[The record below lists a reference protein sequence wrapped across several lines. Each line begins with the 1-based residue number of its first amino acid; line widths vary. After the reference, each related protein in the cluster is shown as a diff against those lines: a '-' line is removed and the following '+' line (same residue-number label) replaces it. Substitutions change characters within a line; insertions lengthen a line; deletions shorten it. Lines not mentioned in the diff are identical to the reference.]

1 MNPYAEPATPEN
13 TRRKRRIIVE
23 YRLPTAIPADQLPLE
38 FEPPQP
44 AQAGELTIEARF
56 QEFHRANPHVY
67 QALLNLALAEI
78 EQGARVVRTK
88 HLFEE
93 LRSRG
98 CTTVTAPGETF
109 QLNNIYTR
117 CYARLLD
124 QHPRLMGRI
133 PMRAIKSE

>member
-1 MNPYAEPATPEN
+1 MNPYAEPATPDN
-13 TRRKRRIIVE
+13 PRRKKRRMIVE

-38 FEPPQP
+38 FDPPQP
-44 AQAGELTIEARF
+44 ATGEPTIEARF
-56 QEFHRANPHVY
+56 QKFHLQNPHVY
-67 QALLNLALAEI
+67 HALLSLALAEI

-98 CTTVTAPGETF
+98 CATVTAPGETF

-124 QHPRLMGRI
+124 QHPRLTGRI
-133 PMRAIKSE
+133 PMRSVKSE